1 MDSAAAKARRGRFSS
16 VSSMID
22 EDDISGIENK
32 LKDLGSV
39 KETAEA
45 AKKTVSFIFG
55 VGDRISGL
63 AGVLKIFEANNIEV
77 VHVESRGGRRASAPF
92 EIFVDVDADRSKLP
106 SLVDALKA
114 EVESVMVQEV
124 DKSIDPDQT
133 ESGAAISGGGIGGGA
148 NDEAVD
154 GGDAFENSGPA
165 GVVDTEIPGKSNP
178 ASTKTSAPRQG
189 RMLRRQMTMERLPWF
204 PRRIQDLDKVSR
216 RVIMYGSEL
225 DADHPGFKDVE
236 YRKRRMWF
244 ADLAYNY
251 RQGEPIP
258 RIEYTAEETRTWA
271 AVYKELSSLYQ
282 KHACREFLENLPQL
296 QKFCGYRED
305 NIPQL
310 EDISRYLKD
319 RTGFVLRPVAGYL
332 SARDFLSGLAFRVF
346 HCTQYIRHGA
356 DPFYTP
362 EPDCCHEILGHMPLL
377 ADPSFAQFSQEI
389 GLASLGA
396 SDEEV
401 QKLATCYFFT
411 IEFGLCKQ
419 EGEMKVYGA
428 GLLSCVD
435 EFRFVNERQSR
446 DRNSFDPRTVS
457 KEECLVT
464 TYSKSLF
471 LHAGALRTP
480 QRKNGVRQD
489 PSAGHSTVR
498 YNTRTTQSVEVLDS
512 PRPHRQRGQRA
523 QRRPRHHQQRAMR
536 KMTSGRK
543 ILWLAV
549 SETAGRRMDDE
560 DGK

>member
-22 EDDISGIENK
+22 EDEISGIENK

-133 ESGAAISGGGIGGGA
+133 ESGAAISGGGVGGGA
-148 NDEAVD
+148 NDGAVD
-154 GGDAFENSGPA
+154 GGNAFENSGPA
-165 GVVDTEIPGKSNP
+165 GVVDTEIPGKSNA
-178 ASTKTSAPRQG
+178 ASAKTSAPRQG

-435 EFRFVNERQSR
+435 EFRFVMSGKAEI
-446 DRNSFDPRTVS
+446 NSFDPRTVS

-464 TYSKSLF
+464 TFQNRYF
-471 LHAGALRTP
+471 YTP
-480 QRKNGVRQD
+480 SFEDAKEKMREFAKTIRRPFD
-489 PSAGHSTVR
+489 VR
-498 YNTRTTQSVEVLDS
+498 YNPYTQSVEVLDS
-512 PRPHRQRGQRA
+512 PRRIANVVNELKGDLA
-523 QRRPRHHQQRAMR
+523 IISSALR

-543 ILWLAV
+543 ILLAV
-549 SETAGRRMDDE
+549 SEPPPRMDDE

>member
-1 MDSAAAKARRGRFSS
+1 EVRSSSSS
-16 VSSMID
+16 VDTASRGSESDSSSAT
-22 EDDISGIENK
+22 EQAEK
-32 LKDLGSV
+32 TLGS
-39 KETAEA
+39 ETAEA
-45 AKKTVSFIFG
+45 AKKTVVSFIFG

-63 AGVLKIFEANNIEV
+63 AGVLKIFESCTSNRA
-77 VHVESRGGRRASAPF
+77 RRGRRASAPF
-92 EIFVDVDADRSKLP
+92 EIFVDVDARQVEAAEPGGRFEGRSRVAR
-106 SLVDALKA
+106 ST
-114 EVESVMVQEV
+114 SR
-124 DKSIDPDQT
+124 SIPTQT

-435 EFRFVNERQSR
+435 EFRFVMSGKAEI
-446 DRNSFDPRTVS
+446 NSFDPRTVS

-464 TYSKSLF
+464 TFQNRYF
-471 LHAGALRTP
+471 YTP
-480 QRKNGVRQD
+480 SFEDAKEKMREFAKTIRRPFD
-489 PSAGHSTVR
+489 VR
-498 YNTRTTQSVEVLDS
+498 YNPYTQSVEVLDS
-512 PRPHRQRGQRA
+512 PRRIANVVNELKGDLA
-523 QRRPRHHQQRAMR
+523 IISSALR

-543 ILWLAV
+543 ILLAV
-549 SETAGRRMDDE
+549 SEPPPRMDDE
-560 DGK
+560 DGNRI